1 MANRWAVISGNWSN
15 TATWNNGGVLGVP
28 TASDV
33 AYANNQTIYIDTN
46 ITVQALSNAA
56 LAGTA
61 SVSGSFYLN
70 NAITA
75 STTNGTGLVSAV
87 VNTPLVFISGSSNA
101 RINTTMG
108 DTTGIRIR
116 TLDSSTLTVSGSVFG
131 GSTAFGYGILHTST
145 GTLYITG
152 SVSQGNNVTQYGLFV
167 SASAGPTFI
176 LGNIQANVTQA
187 VLNNS
192 ISGSITVYGNVTAGG
207 FSNAAAIISSTGGNI
222 TVFGNVTSATNVGIG
237 HSGTGNIFVQGT
249 VSALGGTNA
258 GIAISNTS
266 VGSVTVI
273 GNVIGSA
280 VGGLPTAG
288 ISNTS
293 TGIVTVTGSIIA
305 NNAAGISTAG
315 NTFVSGSIY
324 AGLGASGII
333 SSANRIFQ
341 FIGPVYSSVSAP
353 GVQLTGT
360 AATCSFTG
368 PFYNVNNRNAVFAQ
382 NIQLISGS
390 TPTWTFD
397 TETYGGTKILYTS
410 GAVAGYPSA
419 SNVRSG
425 TVYGDANQFTGTV
438 AIPAASNVIRGALV
452 DATTGSASFTTQNVW
467 AYATASMTASNSIGN
482 RLRNTATV
490 ASDAALITSKGTI

>member
-1 MANRWAVISGNWSN
+1 MPNRWAVISGNWN
-15 TATWNNGGVLGVP
+15 NPATWNDGATLGVP
-28 TASDV
+28 TPADV
-33 AYANNQTIYIDTN
+33 AYANNQTIYIDTD

-56 LAGTA
+56 LAGAA

-152 SVSQGNNVTQYGLFV
+152 SVSQGTNVTQYGLFI

-192 ISGSITVYGNVTAGG
+192 IAGSITVYGNVTAGG

-280 VGGLPTAG
+280 GGFLPTAG

-324 AGLGASGII
+324 AGFGASGII

-341 FIGPVYSSVSAP
+341 FIGPIYSSVSAP

-382 NIQLISGS
+382 NLQLLPGS
-390 TPTWTFD
+390 TPTWQFD
-397 TETYGGTKILYTS
+397 TETYGVTKTLSAIT
-410 GAVAGYPSA
+410 AVGGYPDI

-425 TVYGDANQFTGTV
+425 SVYGDTNQFTGTV
-438 AIPAASNVIRGALV
+438 IIPSASNVLFGVPV
-452 DATTGSASFTTQNVW
+452 DARSGSALFNTQTIWGTLTSSLTTPG
-467 AYATASMTASNSIGN
+467 SIGE
-482 RLRNTATV
+482 RLKNTSTV
-490 ASDAALITSKGTI
+490 TIDANLITLKGTL